1 MISQKRTQERFNKCM
16 EFGIEILSWDEQT
29 IKQLLGVAET
39 LSTKRHNGQMEIEF
53 IYLTNMCAEPFG
65 IKF

>member
-29 IKQLLGVAET
+29 IKQLPGVAET
-39 LSTKRHNGQMEIEF
+39 LYTKRHNGQMEIEF